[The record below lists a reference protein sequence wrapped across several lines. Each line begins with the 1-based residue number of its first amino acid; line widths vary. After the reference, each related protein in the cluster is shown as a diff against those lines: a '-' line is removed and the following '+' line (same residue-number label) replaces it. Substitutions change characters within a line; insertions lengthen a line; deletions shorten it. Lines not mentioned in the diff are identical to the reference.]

1 MLPIVVLFSVALRV
15 TAHVPI
21 RLSELIDR
29 ELHQLHGVLSVATR
43 LFQAF
48 PEPDYADSFFD
59 GGKLIA
65 SGITVGGV

>member
-1 MLPIVVLFSVALRV
+1 
-15 TAHVPI
+15 
-21 RLSELIDR
+21 LIDR